1 MTKNSDVTSM
11 SDSSVQQLKST
22 EELVKSRKRVADH
35 GEVFT
40 PGWMVE
46 DMLNLVKDE
55 SERIDS
61 RFLEPA
67 CGSGNFL
74 VSLLKRKLGAVNDIY
89 GKNEFE
95 KQQYAIL
102 ALMCIYGIE
111 LQMDNVYECRNNLF
125 VIFTEYFGVT
135 LTPELSRAAEYIL
148 TQNIVHGDALSM
160 KTVKSELNPTVEA
173 ITFPEWGYLGKGKF
187 QRRDF
192 RFDALTQMSA
202 FSEADTLFAEM
213 GKHEVFKPVKV
224 YPQATI
230 SEIGMS
236 FNE

>member
-1 MTKNSDVTSM
+1 M
-11 SDSSVQQLKST
+11 SDGDELN
-22 EELVKSRKRVADH
+22 LVKSRKRVSDF

-40 PGWMVE
+40 PSWMVE
-46 DMLNLVKDE
+46 DMLDLAKDE

-74 VSLLKRKLGAVNDIY
+74 APLLKRKLRTVHQKY

-95 KQQYAIL
+95 KRQYAIL
-102 ALMCIYGIE
+102 ALMCIYGVE
-111 LQMDNVYECRNNLF
+111 MQEDNVEECRANLLT
-125 VIFTEYFGVT
+125 IFDEYFGQS
-135 LTPELSRAAEYIL
+135 LTDDIHAAAKYIL
-148 TQNIVHGDALSM
+148 IQNIICGDALTMRRM
-160 KTVKSELNPTVEA
+160 KTKLNSRDEA

-202 FSEADTLFAEM
+202 FSEEDTLFADM
-213 GKHEVFKPVKV
+213 GRHEVFKPVKV
-224 YPQATI
+224 YQQTTI
-230 SEIGMS
+230 AEIGMG
-236 FNE
+236 

>member
-1 MTKNSDVTSM
+1 
-11 SDSSVQQLKST
+11 
-22 EELVKSRKRVADH
+22 
-35 GEVFT
+35 
-40 PGWMVE
+40 MVE

-74 VSLLKRKLGAVNDIY
+74 ISLLKRKLATVQQKY

-95 KQQYAIL
+95 KRQYAIL
-102 ALMCIYGIE
+102 AMMCIYGVD
-111 LQMDNVYECRNNLF
+111 LQEDNVHECRANLLEVF
-125 VIFTEYFGVT
+125 DQFFGENLTEDIHN
-135 LTPELSRAAEYIL
+135 AAKYIL
-148 TQNIVHGDALSM
+148 SQNIICGDALSM
-160 KTVKSELNPTVEA
+160 RIVKTNILEIEET

-202 FSEADTLFAEM
+202 FSEQDTLFADM
-213 GKHEVFKPVKV
+213 GRHEVFKPVKV

-230 SEIGMS
+230 SELGS
-236 FNE
+236 VESE

>member
-1 MTKNSDVTSM
+1 M
-11 SDSSVQQLKST
+11 SIPS
-22 EELVKSRKRVADH
+22 EANLVKSRQRVSDF

-40 PGWMVE
+40 PSWMVE
-46 DMLNLVKDE
+46 DMLNLVQDE

-74 VSLLKRKLGAVNDIY
+74 VSLLERKLTTVQQKY

-95 KQQYAIL
+95 KRQYAIL
-102 ALMCIYGIE
+102 AMMCIYGVE
-111 LQMDNVYECRNNLF
+111 LQEDNVHECRSNLLGVF
-125 VIFTEYFGVT
+125 DQFFGSNLTEDIHN
-135 LTPELSRAAEYIL
+135 AAEYIL
-148 TQNIVHGDALSM
+148 SQNIICGDALTM
-160 KTVKSELNPTVEA
+160 RTAKTLVNDVEEA

-202 FSEADTLFAEM
+202 FSEQDTLFADM
-213 GKHEVFKPVKV
+213 GRHEVFKPVRV

-230 SEIGMS
+230 PEIGS
-236 FNE
+236 VRSE

>member
-1 MTKNSDVTSM
+1 MTTSD
-11 SDSSVQQLKST
+11 
-22 EELVKSRKRVADH
+22 EGILVKSRQRVSDF

-40 PGWMVE
+40 PSWMVE

-74 VSLLKRKLGAVNDIY
+74 MSLLKRKLTTVQQKY

-95 KQQYAIL
+95 KRQYAIL
-102 ALMCIYGIE
+102 AVMCIYGVE
-111 LQMDNVYECRNNLF
+111 LQEDNVDECRANLLS
-125 VIFTEYFGVT
+125 IFDQFFGPNLTEDIHK
-135 LTPELSRAAEYIL
+135 AAEYIL
-148 TQNIVHGDALSM
+148 SQNVICGDALSM
-160 KTVKSELNPTVEA
+160 RTAKTQLNETGEA
-173 ITFPEWGYLGKGKF
+173 ITFPEWGYIGKGKF

-202 FSEADTLFAEM
+202 FSEQDTLFADM
-213 GKHEVFKPVKV
+213 GRHEVFKPVRV

-230 SEIGMS
+230 AEIGS
-236 FNE
+236 VRSE

>member
-1 MTKNSDVTSM
+1 MNEMPLTANSSAVEDET
-11 SDSSVQQLKST
+11 
-22 EELVKSRKRVADH
+22 LVKSRQRVSDY

-74 VSLLKRKLGAVNDIY
+74 VSLLKRKLATVQQKY
-89 GKNEFE
+89 GKSDFE
-95 KQQYAIL
+95 KRQYAIL
-102 ALMCIYGIE
+102 AMMCIYGVE
-111 LQMDNVYECRNNLF
+111 LQQDNVQECRANLLDVF
-125 VIFTEYFGVT
+125 DQFFGQSLTEDIHN
-135 LTPELSRAAEYIL
+135 AAEYIL
-148 TQNIVHGDALSM
+148 SQNIICGDALSM
-160 KTVKSELNPTVEA
+160 RTGEKGIDEIGEA

-202 FSEADTLFAEM
+202 FSEQDTLFADM
-213 GKHEVFKPVKV
+213 GRHEVFKPVRV

-230 SEIGMS
+230 PEIGS
-236 FNE
+236 VKSE

>member
-1 MTKNSDVTSM
+1 MT
-11 SDSSVQQLKST
+11 SSASANET
-22 EELVKSRKRVADH
+22 LVKSRQRVADH

-61 RFLEPA
+61 KFLEPA

-74 VSLLKRKLGAVNDIY
+74 ISLLKRKLQTVEKTY
-89 GKNEFE
+89 GKSDFE
-95 KQQYAIL
+95 KRQYAVL
-102 ALMCIYGIE
+102 AIMCIYGVEI
-111 LQMDNVYECRNNLF
+111 QVDNVNECRQNLLSILGEF
-125 VIFTEYFGVT
+125 FGAS
-135 LTPELSRAAEYIL
+135 LTDDLRGAAKYVLS
-148 TQNIVHGDALSM
+148 QNIVHGDAISM
-160 KTVKSELNPTVEA
+160 RTIKGEDGLDQP
-173 ITFPEWGYLGKGKF
+173 ITFPEWAYLGKGKF

-202 FSEADTLFAEM
+202 FSEEDTLFADL
-213 GKHEVFKPVKV
+213 GRHEVFTPVKT

-230 SEIGMS
+230 AELGSDS
-236 FNE
+236 L